1 MARRRTDED
10 VLEPILPRHP
20 PVAPEPGAGQDA
32 VGADVATGATAP
44 AAVAAAGRAAWERWV
59 LLACALVST
68 GALVLGALRLDQLA
82 EDQRLQ
88 TCQARA
94 YLEEELDNRSGRF
107 RSSEDAMFRRLAE
120 CIGVDVPTDPD
131 RD

>member
-20 PVAPEPGAGQDA
+20 PVAPEPGPAAGETMSA
-32 VGADVATGATAP
+32 AATASAAP
-44 AAVAAAGRAAWERWV
+44 AAGPAPRAAWERWV

-88 TCQARA
+88 SCQARA

-120 CIGVDVPTDPD
+120 CIGVDVPADGD